1 VNKRDV
7 ISCVVWLCISIFVF
21 ITSLRLGI
29 GAFHSPGPGFI
40 PFWSSIM
47 FALFS
52 CILLGISLFKKKESV
67 RPADLWQGLRWGNTI
82 IVVAALIFYCLALPN
97 IGYILATFGLMLVLF
112 SLGKMKP
119 WVVIL
124 GSLLTV
130 LLSYSLFDYFLK
142 MPLPR
147 GIFGF

>member
-21 ITSLRLGI
+21 IASLRLGI

-47 FALFS
+47 LALFT
-52 CILLGISLFKKKESV
+52 CILLGISLFKKKEAV
-67 RPADLWQGLRWGNTI
+67 RPADVWKGLRWGSTI

-97 IGYILATFGLMLVLF
+97 IGYILATFGLMIVLF

-130 LLSYSLFDYFLK
+130 VLSYSLFDYFLK

>member
-1 VNKRDV
+1 MNKRDV

-21 ITSLRLGI
+21 IASLRLGI
-29 GAFHSPGPGFI
+29 GAFHNPGPGFI

-47 FALFS
+47 LALFTG
-52 CILLGISLFKKKESV
+52 ILLGISLFKKKEAV
-67 RPADLWQGLRWGNTI
+67 RPADLWKGLRWGNTI
-82 IVVAALIFYCLALPN
+82 IVVAALIFYSLALPN
-97 IGYILATFGLMLVLF
+97 IGYILATFGLMIVLF